1 VAADFAQ
8 EDALGSVVEEADI
21 VKIVGCHRR
30 QSGSKGEEMS
40 DFNPTAWPDQGGCI
54 TPLIRP

>member
-1 VAADFAQ
+1 MDEDVAADFAQ

-40 DFNPTAWPDQGGCI
+40 DFNPTAWPDQGVA
-54 TPLIRP
+54 